1 MNLKLL
7 NIENNH
13 IGDMFVNDILYN
25 CANLTYLN
33 LSKNG
38 INKIN
43 LEMLNDLC
51 SKGKL
56 EFLNISNNPIGDDIF
71 KTLINGFKHSQKIK
85 TLHVNNCN
93 ISDISFDIILNYSST
108 MSLDML
114 GFSGNNITDDGM
126 DLLFH
131 FICLAKVKTIDVSN
145 SNFTSKGLFKSYI
158 AISK

>member
-13 IGDMFVNDILYN
+13 IGNMFVNDILYN

-38 INKIN
+38 ISKIN

-85 TLHVNNCN
+85 TLHCNNCN
-93 ISDISFDIILNYSST
+93 ISDNSFDFIYTFDGTLA
-108 MSLDML
+108 LDML
-114 GFSGNNITDDGM
+114 GFSGN
-126 DLLFH
+126 
-131 FICLAKVKTIDVSN
+131 
-145 SNFTSKGLFKSYI
+145 
-158 AISK
+158 